1 MPELLLTV
9 PSMIKPSVPLLVI
22 SKSVPL
28 DVILPLEVTEI
39 PPDLVFVIVVTPVS
53 LVIFPPTSMPVVPL
67 VVFSVIVKFPSFV
80 KVPLIIIPVSA
91 S

>member
-1 MPELLLTV
+1 MLLTI
-9 PSMIKPSVPLLVI
+9 PSIIKPSVPLLVI

-28 DVILPLEVTEI
+28 DVILPLEVTER
-39 PPDLVFVIVVTPVS
+39 PPDWVFVIVVTPVS